1 MNGYRSTI
9 EVKYWRNFDYLL
21 LLVALFLLGYGLAM
35 IYSASLSAAG
45 PDQSIWDM
53 PVARQGLFALGG
65 LVVFAGAVAADYR
78 VFRNMALPLYV
89 AVLVVLAGVV
99 ALGVISH
106 GAKRWLD
113 LGVSLFQPSEIAKIV
128 LIIVLARFFSQYQKS
143 IKSLPV
149 LLMSLVILAP
159 PMVLIYLQ
167 PNLGTVIV
175 FAAVWVGMAVMAGA
189 RLLHLAA
196 MGLLAALSAPLVYFF
211 ALQEYMR
218 ERIRI
223 FLDPALDPLG
233 AGYNVLQAEISIG
246 SGGLL
251 GKGFAQGTQSQ
262 LHYLRIQFT
271 DFIFSVIGEELGF
284 VGALALFV
292 LFLFLLWRGMRA
304 ARLSQDAFGRLLA
317 TGIVSMLLFQI
328 FLNVGVNVRLL
339 PVTGV
344 PLPLISYGG
353 SSLVTVLLSLGI
365 LESIII
371 RRKKLEF

>member
-1 MNGYRSTI
+1 MEI
-9 EVKYWRNFDYLL
+9 KYWRHFDYLL
-21 LLVALFLLGYGLAM
+21 LLTALILLGYGLAM
-35 IYSASLSAAG
+35 VYSASLSAAA
-45 PDQSIWDM
+45 PDQSFWDM
-53 PVARQGLFALGG
+53 PVARQGLFALVG
-65 LVVFAGAVAADYR
+65 LVAFAGAVAADYR
-78 VFRNMALPLYV
+78 IFRNMALPLYI
-89 AVLVVLAGVV
+89 AALLVLLGVV
-99 ALGVISH
+99 ALGAISY
-106 GAKRWLD
+106 GARRWLD
-113 LGVSLFQPSEIAKIV
+113 LGVGFFQPSELAKIA

-143 IKSLPV
+143 IKRLPV
-149 LLMSLVILAP
+149 LLLSLVILLP
-159 PMVLIYLQ
+159 PLALIYLQ

-196 MGLLAALSAPLVYFF
+196 MGLLAVLSAPLTYFF
-211 ALQEYMR
+211 LMQEYMR
-218 ERIRI
+218 GRIRI
-223 FLDPALDPLG
+223 FLNPALDPLG
-233 AGYNVLQAEISIG
+233 AGYNVLQSEISIG

-284 VGALALFV
+284 VGAMLLFALF
-292 LFLFLLWRGMRA
+292 LLLLWRGLRA
-304 ARLSQDAFGRLLA
+304 AMISRDVFGRLLA
-317 TGIVSMLLFQI
+317 TGIVSMLLFQV
-328 FLNVGVNVRLL
+328 FLNIGVNLRIL

-371 RRKKLEF
+371 RHKKLEF

>member
-1 MNGYRSTI
+1 LNGYRSTI

-53 PVARQGLFALGG
+53 PVGRQGLFALGG

-143 IKSLPV
+143 IKGLPV
-149 LLMSLVILAP
+149 LLLSLVILAP
-159 PMVLIYLQ
+159 PLALIYLQ

-175 FAAVWVGMAVMAGA
+175 FTFD
-189 RLLHLAA
+189 
-196 MGLLAALSAPLVYFF
+196 PDLV
-211 ALQEYMR
+211 
-218 ERIRI
+218 
-223 FLDPALDPLG
+223 
-233 AGYNVLQAEISIG
+233 
-246 SGGLL
+246 
-251 GKGFAQGTQSQ
+251 
-262 LHYLRIQFT
+262 
-271 DFIFSVIGEELGF
+271 
-284 VGALALFV
+284 
-292 LFLFLLWRGMRA
+292 
-304 ARLSQDAFGRLLA
+304 A
-317 TGIVSMLLFQI
+317 T
-328 FLNVGVNVRLL
+328 
-339 PVTGV
+339 
-344 PLPLISYGG
+344 
-353 SSLVTVLLSLGI
+353 
-365 LESIII
+365 
-371 RRKKLEF
+371 